1 MRKLFL
7 YLASIFSLLMIPFIA
22 SQRSEDVNWSG
33 TDYLVA
39 FILLA
44 LLFLGIEIIL
54 KFVKNKKALWILV
67 FCLLM
72 VLLWIELAVGIF
84 YTPIA
89 GS

>member
-1 MRKLFL
+1 
-7 YLASIFSLLMIPFIA
+7 MIPFIA
-22 SQRSEDVNWSG
+22 SQRSDEVNWRA

-54 KFVKNKKALWILV
+54 KFVKNKKVLWILILCMAV
-67 FCLLM
+67 AI
-72 VLLWIELAVGIF
+72 LWIELAVGLF
-84 YTPIA
+84 NSPIA